1 MAKNNSEEINFQH
14 YVDGVKQKKLSW
26 NFFIDFVQD
35 LSYSDINRLR
45 KLNAILLTELTMNYS
60 DIEKYK
66 YLNGILLTQF
76 KIHIQRY
83 LEIAE
88 KDQRLQESNVDQSL
102 NEEIFDE
109 SLEETIKELSS
120 NEEGKIKVIK
130 TDYDFEMAGKDHCY
144 LQESNV
150 DHILNENSF
159 DVETFEEM
167 TKEISENEDVN
178 NRPIENQ
185 IKENLTLKHNEEII
199 NCNLNETNT
208 PKIFICSV
216 CNQEYH
222 MSFHLKQ
229 HVKNVHENNR
239 KKINNSHFNCIQND
253 QKHDE
258 ENEIAPKSRINN
270 AEDLKGYKDNKCES
284 CGKSFSR
291 AYTLKK
297 HIDTIHKSHHTI
309 HKSHKCEF
317 CGKSFSQAKNLLFII
332 LIFL

>member
-1 MAKNNSEEINFQH
+1 MAKNNAEEINFQH

-60 DIEKYK
+60 KIEKYK

-76 KIHIQRY
+76 KNYIQRD
-83 LEIAE
+83 LEITE
-88 KDQRLQESNVDQSL
+88 KDQRLEESNVDQIL

-109 SLEETIKELSS
+109 SLEETINELSS

-130 TDYDFEMAGKDHCY
+130 EEIQTDYDFEMAEKDHCY
-144 LQESNV
+144 LQGSNV
-150 DHILNENSF
+150 DHILNEESF

-167 TKEISENEDVN
+167 SEEITENEDVN
-178 NRPIENQ
+178 SRPMENQ

-239 KKINNSHFNCIQND
+239 KKLNNSHFNCIQND
-253 QKHDE
+253 QKHDD

-270 AEDLKGYKDNKCES
+270 AEDLKGY
-284 CGKSFSR
+284 R
-291 AYTLKK
+291 
-297 HIDTIHKSHHTI
+297 
-309 HKSHKCEF
+309 
-317 CGKSFSQAKNLLFII
+317 
-332 LIFL
+332 

>member
-1 MAKNNSEEINFQH
+1 MAKNNSEEIKFQH

-76 KIHIQRY
+76 KIHIQSY
-83 LEIAE
+83 LEFAE
-88 KDQRLQESNVDQSL
+88 KDQRLQDSNVDQIL

-120 NEEGKIKVIK
+120 DEEGKIKVIK
-130 TDYDFEMAGKDHCY
+130 TDYDFEMAGKDQCY

-150 DHILNENSF
+150 DHILNEKSF

-167 TKEISENEDVN
+167 TEEITENEDVN
-178 NRPIENQ
+178 NRPMENQ
-185 IKENLTLKHNEEII
+185 IKENLTLKHNEEVI

-297 HIDTIHKSHHTI
+297 HIHNVHEGHKDD
-309 HKSHKCEF
+309 KCESF
-317 CGKSFSQAKNLLFII
+317 DRLFSQSSNFKIHIHTFHSH
-332 LIFL
+332 